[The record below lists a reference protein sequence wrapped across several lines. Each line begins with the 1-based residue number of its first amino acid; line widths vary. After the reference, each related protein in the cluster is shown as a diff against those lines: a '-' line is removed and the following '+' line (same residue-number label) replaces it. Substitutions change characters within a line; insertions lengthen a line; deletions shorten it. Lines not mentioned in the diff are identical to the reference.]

1 MNDALAVTDAL
12 HRVQDQ
18 IASACARAGRDPSS
32 VRLIAV
38 SKLQP
43 ITAIEEAYAA
53 GQRDF
58 GENYVQELV
67 GKADALR
74 HLAGARFRLIGHLQR
89 NKAKDIVRV
98 RCAVDTVDSVR
109 LAEALSSRA
118 VSDGV
123 QVEILLQVNVA
134 GESQKSGVSPRDLP
148 ELVERVR
155 GLPGLTLDGLMTIP
169 PITDDPND
177 SRIHF
182 RALRSLAEQLQLT
195 TLSMG
200 MSADLEA
207 AVEEGSTMVR
217 VGTAIFGSRG

>member
-1 MNDALAVTDAL
+1 VAVNDSLL
-12 HRVQDQ
+12 RVQDQ
-18 IASACARAGRDPSS
+18 IARACTRVGRHVAS

-38 SKLQP
+38 SKLHQAA
-43 ITAIEEAYAA
+43 AIEEAYAA

-74 HLAGARFRLIGHLQR
+74 HLPDLRLRLIGHLQR
-89 NKAKDIVRV
+89 NKAKDVVRI

-109 LAEALSSRA
+109 LAEALSDRA
-118 VSDGV
+118 VRDGV
-123 QVEILLQVNVA
+123 VIETLLQVNVA
-134 GESQKSGVSPRDLP
+134 HEPQKAGVLPQDLP
-148 ELVERVR
+148 ELIERAR
-155 GLPGLTLDGLMTIP
+155 QLPGLRLDGLMTIP
-169 PITDDPND
+169 PAVDDPNE

-182 RALRSLAEQLQLT
+182 RALRTLAEQHHLP

-207 AVEEGSTMVR
+207 AIEEGSTMVR
-217 VGTAIFGSRG
+217 VGTAIFGSRGSV